1 MEYVKIVNHELGNR
15 LAFAPSQKRWIASA
29 IGAAAGLA
37 SSLIGGSAASR
48 AARDAERA
56 QRRSEARE
64 DAWYRR
70 RYNEDYADTA
80 SGQNL
85 LRRAKEFANSQWRKA
100 EGAKAVGGGT
110 EAGAAMAKEAG
121 NKMMG
126 DTVAN
131 IAATDQQRKAQV
143 DNMHRSA
150 QDRFA
155 QMDMNRELTRA
166 QNITTAAQN
175 ASNAMISAGAA
186 IDSAKSQGNTGNTSL
201 LGAGNNGVETSNAP
215 ASLDYDAI
223 RKEYPQFATY
233 SNSAIDAAIAKYGS
247 LQ

>member
-1 MEYVKIVNHELGNR
+1 MEFVKIVNHELGNR
-15 LAFAPSQKRWIASA
+15 LAFAPSPKMVAPEL
-29 IGAAAGLA
+29 IGLAAGVV
-37 SSLIGGSAASR
+37 SSFVGGQKAAE
-48 AARDAERA
+48 AAEEALKA
-56 QRRSEARE
+56 QRRAEARE

-80 SGQNL
+80 AGQNL
-85 LRRAKEFANSQWRKA
+85 LRRAKEFANSQWKKA

-186 IDSAKSQGNTGNTSL
+186 IDSAKTQANTGNTSL
-201 LGAGNNGVETSNAP
+201 KGAGNNGVETSNAP

>member
-1 MEYVKIVNHELGNR
+1 MEFVKIVNDVLGDR
-15 LAFAPSQKRWIASA
+15 QAFAPSQKMVAPA
-29 IGAAAGLA
+29 LIGAAAGLVSSFLGGVSA
-37 SSLIGGSAASR
+37 SK
-48 AARDAERA
+48 AAREAEKA

-166 QNITTAAQN
+166 KNITTAAQN

-201 LGAGNNGVETSNAP
+201 LGAWNNGMETSNAP

-223 RKEYPQFATY
+223 RKEYPQFASY